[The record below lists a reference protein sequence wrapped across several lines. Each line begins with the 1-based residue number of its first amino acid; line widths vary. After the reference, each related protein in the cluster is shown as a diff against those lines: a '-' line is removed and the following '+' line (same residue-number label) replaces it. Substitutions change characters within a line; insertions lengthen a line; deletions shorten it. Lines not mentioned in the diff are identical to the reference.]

1 MKFIK
6 TTLQDL
12 VIIEPRVF
20 KDGRG
25 YFMESFRMDL
35 FEKEIGKINFIQEN
49 ESYSKYG
56 VLRGLHYQVKP
67 FDKSKLVHV
76 VSGKVIDVAVD
87 IRHWS
92 STCGKHISV
101 ELSEENKR
109 QIFIPRGF
117 AHGYVVISEFAIFQ
131 YKVDNYYNKESE
143 TGIRWDDKNLAINW
157 PIEKKDILISDKDAL
172 LPSYEGAKIF

>member
-49 ESYSKYG
+49 E
-56 VLRGLHYQVKP
+56 
-67 FDKSKLVHV
+67 
-76 VSGKVIDVAVD
+76 
-87 IRHWS
+87 
-92 STCGKHISV
+92 
-101 ELSEENKR
+101 
-109 QIFIPRGF
+109 
-117 AHGYVVISEFAIFQ
+117 
-131 YKVDNYYNKESE
+131 
-143 TGIRWDDKNLAINW
+143 
-157 PIEKKDILISDKDAL
+157 
-172 LPSYEGAKIF
+172 